1 MAHIRL
7 GQSFKIAD
15 SYTVNPISRS
25 PTLSLS
31 VSLSRSCSH
40 HEIAGNAAAAAID
53 AAARPSAAAEQ
64 RLRCAH
70 LGHDNDHDGGAIVAS
85 SLLQDA
91 YRSVSHTIY

>member
-15 SYTVNPISRS
+15 SYTVNPISLA
-25 PTLSLS
+25 LSLS
-31 VSLSRSCSH
+31 VSLPRSCSH